1 MSQTREACG
10 VVYETTW
17 WGVDFYTWVRN
28 FGAVGGQ
35 LSDVAFGVVWV
46 QGGRIVAEFSAGRRD
61 GDTWISSDYS
71 TALLQLSVCSDGLFE
86 RIGLLPVGDSSL

>member
-1 MSQTREACG
+1 MSQTRGACG

-17 WGVDFYTWVRN
+17 WGVDFYTWVRK
-28 FGAVGGQ
+28 FGVVRGQ
-35 LSDVAFGVVWV
+35 LSDVVFGVVWV

-61 GDTWISSDYS
+61 GDTWVPSDQS

-86 RIGLLPVGDSSL
+86 RIDLSPVGNSSL